1 MSTLS
6 RELTARIVKDLARAS
21 RSVQVIASRYR
32 VPESTVVALR
42 DFYGPGIPQLIEA
55 DEELRRVSKPVE
67 GTPPVGPL
75 AVSGTAEDVA
85 SRTEPEPEPEP
96 EDEEPEV
103 KPRRSDGLTSA
114 ERVDCRSWCAS
125 TGREVGSFGMIA
137 RDVVDAW
144 DAAGRPLAPTV
155 DVDDV
160 IDAEV
165 VEGTEADNVFI
176 EQLRSAADLLD
187 DVGRLIPFA
196 AGHLH
201 DEVSDFLAE
210 VARVSSH
217 WQAARE
223 AQHLVGRAQ
232 TALTRRGV
240 EISEQQVREVLA
252 ELELV

>member
-1 MSTLS
+1 MSGTLS

-21 RSVQVIASRYR
+21 RSVPAIASRYR

-42 DFYGPGIPQLIEA
+42 DFYGPGIPQLIDAAEK
-55 DEELRRVSKPVE
+55 LRRVSKPVE

-75 AVSGTAEDVA
+75 AVSGMAEDVA
-85 SRTEPEPEPEP
+85 PQPEPEPEG
-96 EDEEPEV
+96 EEPEV
-103 KPRRSDGLTSA
+103 KPRRGDGLTSA
-114 ERVDCRSWCAS
+114 ERVDCRSWCVA

-196 AGHLH
+196 AEHLH

-210 VARVSSH
+210 VARVSSR

>member
-1 MSTLS
+1 MIYLRKANERGHANHGWLDSWHTFS
-6 RELTARIVKDLARAS
+6 FANYYDPNFMGFS
-21 RSVQVIASRYR
+21 
-32 VPESTVVALR
+32 ALR
-42 DFYGPGIPQLIEA
+42 VIN
-55 DEELRRVSKPVE
+55 
-67 GTPPVGPL
+67 
-75 AVSGTAEDVA
+75 
-85 SRTEPEPEPEP
+85 
-96 EDEEPEV
+96 
-103 KPRRSDGLTSA
+103 
-114 ERVDCRSWCAS
+114 
-125 TGREVGSFGMIA
+125 
-137 RDVVDAW
+137 
-144 DAAGRPLAPTV
+144 
-155 DVDDV
+155 DDV

-196 AGHLH
+196 AEHLH

-210 VARVSSH
+210 VARVSSR